1 MDNQQHV
8 KRIES
13 VIDLIPNRRNKK
25 EIYKNNKHADGVSFA
40 QCYLGICCTL
50 VHKQVL
56 LELTNVNTLIFDL
69 GGVIVDLAPDRTLS
83 EFAKLSG
90 KPINEVLQ
98 LHATH
103 PAFHAYE
110 TGRMGEAEFRD
121 AVRAMFQANASDP
134 EIDRCWNAMLIGIPD
149 KKLEMLTRL
158 KKYFTTMALSNT
170 NSIHLKYINEVILN
184 GQSLDDYFDHAYY
197 SHDIG
202 LRKPDHEIY
211 EFVLKTHR
219 ITPDKAFFLDDNADN
234 IAAAKSVGMQAL
246 LIEHPDKV
254 IDLFRNYA

>member
-1 MDNQQHV
+1 MTRFFAKWHV
-8 KRIES
+8 RIYCTLAGKRI
-13 VIDLIPNRRNKK
+13 
-25 EIYKNNKHADGVSFA
+25 
-40 QCYLGICCTL
+40 
-50 VHKQVL
+50 L

-90 KPINEVLQ
+90 KPMNEVLQ

-110 TGRMGEAEFRD
+110 TGRIGETEFRD
-121 AVRAMFQANASDP
+121 AVRAMFQANASDQ

-149 KKLEMLTRL
+149 KKLEMLTLL

-170 NSIHLKYINEVILN
+170 NSIHLKYINEVILE
-184 GQSLDDYFDHAYY
+184 GQSLDDYFHHAYY
-197 SHDIG
+197 SHTLG
-202 LRKPDHEIY
+202 LRKPDRGIY

-234 IAAAKSVGMQAL
+234 IAAAKSVGVEAL